1 MLTLCLAVAV
11 PLALAGCPA
20 DDDDSAGDD
29 DDASG
34 DDDDATD
41 DDDDDVTDDDDDAT
55 GDDDT
60 TTTDDDDDATGDDD
74 DDATGDDDSTG
85 DDDTTSSWTG
95 AIDGTLT
102 ANALAPT
109 ATTPFAMRIVL
120 VDNADWAAN
129 GFNATPLQEAMIVS
143 DLPAAY
149 TVGYHEGSSVEVLAF
164 LDENENGTIGDA
176 GDLAAFSMTP
186 ITVSDTVDL
195 DFFMAVP

>member
-1 MLTLCLAVAV
+1 MLITTRFWFLLSLTC
-11 PLALAGCPA
+11 ALVLVGCPT
-20 DDDDSAGDD
+20 DDDDDTSGDD
-29 DDASG
+29 DISE
-34 DDDDATD
+34 DDDATD
-41 DDDDDVTDDDDDAT
+41 DD
-55 GDDDT
+55 
-60 TTTDDDDDATGDDD
+60 
-74 DDATGDDDSTG
+74 DDDSTG

-109 ATTPFAMRIVL
+109 AATPFAMRIVL

-143 DLPAAY
+143 GLPAAY
-149 TVGYHEGSSVEVLAF
+149 TVGYNEGSSVEVLAF
-164 LDENENGTIGDA
+164 LDDNENGTIGDA